1 MAAVAERSHADILPD
16 KPLTHDPLSVTMPPG
31 AFDRRSGQTRRPGRQ
46 APSSL
51 SSGSPGD
58 LLKLNRKREGYCL
71 PRLPIRLT
79 TRPTIS
85 GAYDLYLRA
94 YAMLWLSAR
103 QMTAKGAMARKRTKA
118 APDRG
123 PPSGALI
130 FKRSFTLDARIGSSK
145 ILEG

>member
-71 PRLPIRLT
+71 PSP
-79 TRPTIS
+79 
-85 GAYDLYLRA
+85 
-94 YAMLWLSAR
+94 
-103 QMTAKGAMARKRTKA
+103 
-118 APDRG
+118 
-123 PPSGALI
+123 
-130 FKRSFTLDARIGSSK
+130 
-145 ILEG
+145 

>member
-58 LLKLNRKREGYCL
+58 LLKLNRKRTRKAEPLTGSGPKRQCL
-71 PRLPIRLT
+71 PGVAAMAFPFAEGPRVRIRLPPAKSPCLA
-79 TRPTIS
+79 PTHFQS
-85 GAYDLYLRA
+85 
-94 YAMLWLSAR
+94 
-103 QMTAKGAMARKRTKA
+103 
-118 APDRG
+118 APDC
-123 PPSGALI
+123 GADATNFATQPVYLKLI
-130 FKRSFTLDARIGSSK
+130 H
-145 ILEG
+145 

>member
-71 PRLPIRLT
+71 PSPRAQPSYGIR
-79 TRPTIS
+79 
-85 GAYDLYLRA
+85 Y
-94 YAMLWLSAR
+94 
-103 QMTAKGAMARKRTKA
+103 
-118 APDRG
+118 
-123 PPSGALI
+123 
-130 FKRSFTLDARIGSSK
+130 
-145 ILEG
+145 